1 MEITPTHS
9 PNLADRVDQSA
20 ALLFGQDSGTT
31 LRLNKITSELRR
43 DCERLRDSQS
53 ADITTISIVGRVG
66 EGKSWLARAMLS
78 DDPAYDQTRAMLPS
92 GQNADDRTHELI
104 WIGAKQPFA
113 AMNHGERFV
122 KVPDNALLDLGA
134 PYALA
139 DSPGYS
145 DHDPTLGA
153 LSSVALSSSPVKLL
167 ATSVSQIRDGSLAQ
181 FVASMNGS
189 IIVPVIR
196 FRPGN
201 DQPSPAKDT
210 VNDCQ
215 KEIDRWEELA
225 PSSRIYPAIFLP
237 DGGLVGDQ
245 KAREI
250 ARNHLADTL
259 TKLLSESSALY
270 QSLDI
275 QLNERITFTQ
285 RELAAE
291 LGDFRAR
298 LGAPVD
304 RLEQLTTSFPDIV
317 EHGLVGEE
325 ALLRAAMRSRFRG
338 DALERTSM
346 LFFPFRSLLGILGLT
361 LGAWD
366 KVIFAAFGSVP
377 SLIMSAV
384 QSVKNVRETGRLES
398 ASSRLTDRTET
409 LLRDAYAEDLRTFG
423 DALASTTNQSKHTDD
438 SVAGNISVQG
448 IAALEN
454 ESHEMITETVRTRR
468 LSSVFL
474 WLGGLIATLAFW
486 GLLLGPLVSLYSA
499 YFAGLHGIQESVA
512 GEWQRFPM
520 PPASLWI
527 TSLLLSLAPVFAL
540 AMITMYLV
548 SAPWRVAS
556 AAGHIRQSIADAIH
570 QRISNGK
577 LRIEISNPRL
587 EAARFLLSLGER

>member
-1 MEITPTHS
+1 MESMPTPS
-9 PNLADRVDQSA
+9 PSLADRVDQSA
-20 ALLFGQDSGTT
+20 ALLFDHDSGTT
-31 LRLNKITSELRR
+31 LRLNRITAELRR
-43 DCERLRDSQS
+43 DCERLHSSQS
-53 ADITTISIVGRVG
+53 TDLTTIAIVGRVG
-66 EGKSWLARAMLS
+66 EGKSWLARAILS
-78 DDPAYDQTRAMLPS
+78 DDPAFDQTRAMLPS

-113 AMNHGERFV
+113 AMNRSERFV
-122 KVPDNALLDLGA
+122 QVPENALLDLGA
-134 PYALA
+134 PYAIA

-153 LSSVALSSSPVKLL
+153 LSSVALSSSPIKLL

-196 FRPGN
+196 FRPE
-201 DQPSPAKDT
+201 DDETTPDKIT
-210 VNDCQ
+210 VSDCQ
-215 KEIDRWEELA
+215 KEIDRWAKLA
-225 PSSRIYPAIFLP
+225 PASQIQPPLFLP
-237 DGGLVGDQ
+237 DSGIVGDR
-245 KAREI
+245 KAREL
-250 ARNHLADTL
+250 ARQHLTDAL
-259 TKLLSESSALY
+259 TRLLDDNPALH

-275 QLNERITFTQ
+275 QLNERVAFAQ
-285 RELAAE
+285 RELATG

-298 LGAPVD
+298 LGAPVH
-304 RLEQLTTSFPDIV
+304 RLEQLTKAFPDIV
-317 EHGLVGEE
+317 EHGIIGEE

-377 SLIMSAV
+377 SLVMTAV
-384 QSVKNVRETGRLES
+384 QSVKNIRDSGRLES
-398 ASSRLTDRTET
+398 ASSRLTERTET

-423 DALASTTNQSKHTDD
+423 DALASTTNPSKPIHKHD
-438 SVAGNISVQG
+438 VGNIRVHG
-448 IAALEN
+448 IGALEN
-454 ESHEMITETVRTRR
+454 ESHEMIADTIRASR

-474 WLGGLIATLAFW
+474 WLGGVAATLVFW
-486 GLLLGPLVSLYSA
+486 GLLLAPLISLYSA
-499 YFAGLHGIQESVA
+499 YFTGIQGIQESVA
-512 GEWQRFPM
+512 DAWQRFPM
-520 PPASLWI
+520 PPPSLWI

-540 AMITMYLV
+540 AMVTMYFV

-556 AAGHIRQSIADAIH
+556 AARLVRQSIADAIH
-570 QRISNGK
+570 QRINNGK